1 MAISSVK
8 VSAQNRISIPRQVR
22 KLLKIKIGDI
32 LPASVQDGMLILY
45 PDPQSCSQHLAGLH
59 REIWGNS
66 DDHITKERNAWI
78 NLPNQPR

>member
-8 VSAQNRISIPRQVR
+8 VSAQNRISIPQQVR

-32 LPASVQDGMLILY
+32 LLVSVQDGMLILY
-45 PDPQSCSQHLAGLH
+45 PAPRSYSQHLAGLH

-66 DDHITKERNAWI
+66 DEHITKERNAWI
-78 NLPNQPR
+78 NFPKQQR